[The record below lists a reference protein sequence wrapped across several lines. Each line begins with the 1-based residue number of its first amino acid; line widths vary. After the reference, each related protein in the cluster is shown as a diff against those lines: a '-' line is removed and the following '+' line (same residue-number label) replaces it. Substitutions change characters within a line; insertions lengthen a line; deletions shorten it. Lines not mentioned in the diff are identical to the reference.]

1 MKRVQLVLNKR
12 ENYQTKKQ
20 EKTLNFE
27 YKTLKL
33 ADFFSQVPQHGILIS
48 DQNQSLSSEVDRTT
62 TLIASKLKY
71 NDSGTIMVS
80 QASSSSACLT
90 TDLTL
95 PANYLD
101 TSTANVDVSC
111 FIIHF
116 GVEIIAEK

>member
-1 MKRVQLVLNKR
+1 MKRVQLSGEQKR
-12 ENYQTKKQ
+12 KLSQKKQ
-20 EKTLNFE
+20 EKTLNFVS
-27 YKTLKL
+27 KTAKL
-33 ADFFSQVPQHGILIS
+33 TDFFSQVPQHDISNS
-48 DQNQSLSSEVDRTT
+48 DQNQSLSSEVDTTT
-62 TLIASKLKY
+62 TLITSKLKY
-71 NDSGTIMVS
+71 NDIGTIMVS

-95 PANYLD
+95 PANSLD